1 MGLGILQQNQGK
13 FLHKSPIILNVLIHD
28 EFKITKNPST
38 FSCGLETTLIT
49 WPLWAFSHIKQ
60 SAEIVEHQV
69 ADTVFLPVAQHL
81 P

>member
-1 MGLGILQQNQGK
+1 MGSAILQQNQGK
-13 FLHKSPIILNVLIHD
+13 FLQKSPIILNVLIHD

-49 WPLWAFSHIKQ
+49 RPLWAFSHIKQ
-60 SAEIVEHQV
+60 SAVIVEHQV
-69 ADTVFLPVAQHL
+69 DDIVFLSVAQNL